1 MTTFIAYY
9 RVSTEGQGKSGLGLA
24 AQQQAVNSYVSSVGG
39 QIVGSFQEI
48 ESGKNN
54 ERLELNKAMSRCK
67 ATKSMLVIAKL
78 DRLARNLS
86 FIANLME
93 SGIPFVAA
101 DMPHANKLTVHIIAA
116 MAEYERDQISA
127 RTKAA
132 LKQAKERGQVLG
144 NRNLRAVSQKGSQTN
159 KTNADDFARKVF
171 PQIQQMKAAGMSLQ
185 SIASALNDQQVQT
198 PRGGRWWAT
207 TVSNV
212 LKRHAVDPKVG
223 LRFLF
228 VKDREKVAR

>member
-1 MTTFIAYY
+1 MATFIAYY

-24 AQQQAVNSYVSSVGG
+24 AQQQAVNSYVRSVGG

-54 ERLELNKAMSRCK
+54 ERLELSKAMLRCK

-132 LKQAKERGQVLG
+132 LKQAKERGQKLG
-144 NRNLRAVSQKGSQTN
+144 NKNLRTVSAIGSKRN
-159 KTNADDFARKVF
+159 KTNADAFARKVF
-171 PQIQQMKAAGMSLQ
+171 PLIHQMKMEGMSLQ
-185 SIASALNDQQVQT
+185 SIATALNDRKVET

-212 LKRHAVDPKVG
+212 LKRHAVDPEVG
-223 LRFLF
+223 LRRFF
-228 VKDREKVAR
+228 V

>member
-1 MTTFIAYY
+1 MVTFIAYY

-24 AQQQAVNSYVSSVGG
+24 AQQQAVNSYVGGVGG
-39 QIVGSFQEI
+39 QILDSFQEI
-48 ESGKNN
+48 ESGKND
-54 ERLELNKAMSRCK
+54 ERLELQKALSRCK
-67 ATKSMLVIAKL
+67 ASKSMLVIAKL
-78 DRLARNLS
+78 DRLARNVS

-93 SGIPFVAA
+93 SRIPFVAA

-144 NRNLRAVSQKGSQTN
+144 NKNLSAVSRLGSKRN
-159 KTNADDFARKVF
+159 KTNADTFAQKVS
-171 PQIQQMKAAGMSLQ
+171 PQIHQMSGAGMSLQ
-185 SIASALNDQQVQT
+185 SIALALNDQRVQT
-198 PRGGRWWAT
+198 PRGGKWWAT

-212 LKRHAVDPKVG
+212 LKRQA
-223 LRFLF
+223 
-228 VKDREKVAR
+228 ANQN

>member
-1 MTTFIAYY
+1 
-9 RVSTEGQGKSGLGLA
+9 
-24 AQQQAVNSYVSSVGG
+24 
-39 QIVGSFQEI
+39 
-48 ESGKNN
+48 
-54 ERLELNKAMSRCK
+54 
-67 ATKSMLVIAKL
+67 MLVIAKL
-78 DRLARNLS
+78 DRLARNVR

-132 LKQAKERGQVLG
+132 LKQAKERGQTLG
-144 NRNLRAVSQKGSQTN
+144 NRNLRAVSPIGSKRN

-171 PQIQQMKAAGMSLQ
+171 PQLHQMKSAGMSLQ
-185 SIASALNDQQVQT
+185 RIASTLNDQQVQT

-207 TVSNV
+207 TVANV
-212 LKRHAVDPKVG
+212 LKRRAKDQNAG
-223 LRFLF
+223 LRSLF
-228 VKDREKVAR
+228 PK

>member
-1 MTTFIAYY
+1 MVSFVAYY

-24 AQQQAVNSYVSSVGG
+24 AQQEAVNGYVSSVGG
-39 QIVGSFQEI
+39 QIVASFQEI
-48 ESGKNN
+48 ESGKNDDRVQLHN
-54 ERLELNKAMSRCK
+54 AMSRCK
-67 ATKSMLVIAKL
+67 ASKSILVIAKL
-78 DRLARNLS
+78 DRLARNVR

-93 SGIPFVAA
+93 SGVPFIAA

-132 LKQAKERGQVLG
+132 LKQAKERGQKLG
-144 NRNLRAVSQKGSQTN
+144 NKNLRAVSLIGSKRN

-185 SIASALNDQQVQT
+185 SIASALNDRQVQT

-223 LRFLF
+223 LRSFF
-228 VKDREKVAR
+228 VKDREKVTS